1 MPYAQFL
8 NSASSD
14 TIAEF
19 EALLQMASAGAPL
32 FTSAWMDLAHFISF
46 TPLNWASA
54 DGGWVREAASN
65 IVIDPVM
72 AATFFMERR
81 VLLGLEA
88 SSFST

>member
-8 NSASSD
+8 NATSSD
-14 TIAEF
+14 VCAEL

-32 FTSAWMDLAHFISF
+32 FTSAWMDLDHLISF

-54 DGGWVREAASN
+54 DGGWIREAASN
-65 IVIDPVM
+65 NVIDPVM

-88 SSFST
+88 